1 MRPTFACIGRM
12 AKCSIS
18 TWSAASQVSEVLT
31 KLPIS
36 LSRAASM
43 ARRKNVFSAE
53 RLILLA
59 QQIAIAVSGRIVMSG
74 SALLYCEYCE
84 WWRNGEEK

>member
-1 MRPTFACIGRM
+1 MRPTVACIGRR
-12 AKCSIS
+12 AKRSIS
-18 TWSAASQVSEVLT
+18 TLSVSSQVSEALT

-43 ARRKNVFSAE
+43 ARRKNPFSDE

-59 QQIAIAVSGRIVMSG
+59 QQIAMEVRGRIVMSG
-74 SALLYCEYCE
+74 FALLYCE
-84 WWRNGEEK
+84 